1 MTLAPATESKKEHY
15 YYYKQFVD
23 SIGRSK
29 ETQHK
34 YIQEFGYY
42 LKYLNVQNPDTLIT
56 EDLLDSP
63 SKIRIVEDQIIQH
76 LKYLHNNRKLSY
88 GTINVRLAAILRFYT
103 INRVNI
109 NRKYISNFKP
119 VNKRLRKDRAYTHEQ
134 ILTLLNSAS
143 DFRERIIILLLCATG
158 MRVGALS
165 NLTVG
170 SLSKVILEGYPSH
183 LYKINV
189 YEGEREEYY
198 TFCTFECAT
207 AIDQYLDYRKRFG
220 EVIKPS
226 SPLIREEFDRNDRF
240 KINRPQKL
248 SSKTF
253 RSLMDRMLVAAG
265 VRTIEHG
272 NTKRLCDIMSC
283 HGIRK
288 FTITQMKK
296 AKLDFSDR
304 EFLVGHKQSRG
315 LDVNYDRTTEED
327 RLAEYL
333 KAVDLLTISPENR
346 LRKQLQDRDHTINHK
361 LQEKDT
367 QISKLTKQMAEM
379 QQAQEE
385 MRVLLRNPKKLREMV
400 NEGD

>member
-1 MTLAPATESKKEHY
+1 MEPAPSSETTK
-15 YYYKQFVD
+15 YKQFVD

-42 LKYLNVQNPDTLIT
+42 LKYLNLQDPDTLIT

-76 LKYLHNNRKLSY
+76 LKYLRNKKLSY

-134 ILTLLNSAS
+134 ILALINSAS

-165 NLTVG
+165 NLTVS

-183 LYKINV
+183 LYKIIV

-198 TFCTFECAT
+198 SFCTFECAT

-220 EVIKPS
+220 EVLKPS

-240 KINRPQKL
+240 KINDPKKL

-333 KAVDLLTISPENR
+333 KAVDLLTVSPENR
-346 LRKQLQDRDHTINHK
+346 LRKQVEENEHIISHK
-361 LQEKDT
+361 LQEKDQ
-367 QISKLTKQMAEM
+367 QIARLSKQIEVIQSDQAAVRKLLT
-379 QQAQEE
+379 
-385 MRVLLRNPKKLREMV
+385 NPEVFKKLLKSS
-400 NEGD
+400 